1 MAMRTTVVC
10 LAAFAAFSSVARASD
25 ASGYVCGFGAGIAQ
39 VYGKGAFKAE
49 PASSLSLEIIDIDAA
64 KQTAVQ
70 KSAKGEGPL
79 RVVRAVGA
87 LHFLE
92 VVSEGYLNI
101 TTVYDKDAVK
111 GAHPAVHS
119 RHFGVLGEPVISQ
132 YHGFCNAK

>member
-1 MAMRTTVVC
+1 VRAQEPRAYQCRFETG
-10 LAAFAAFSSVARASD
+10 AAH
-25 ASGYVCGFGAGIAQ
+25 I
-39 VYGKGAFKAE
+39 YGKGAFKPEAAAPLSFDVAE
-49 PASSLSLEIIDIDAA
+49 IDAA

-101 TTVYDKDAVK
+101 TTIYDKDTAK
-111 GAHPAVHS
+111 GEHPAVHS
-119 RHFGVLGEPVISQ
+119 RHFGVLGEPIVSQ
-132 YHGFCNAK
+132 YTGSCKGQ

>member
-1 MAMRTTVVC
+1 MRVIGLVFGISAWAMSAW
-10 LAAFAAFSSVARASD
+10 AAEANEPK
-25 ASGYVCGFGAGIAQ
+25 GYVCALGAGAAQ

-49 PASSLSLEIIDIDAA
+49 TASPLTLEIGDIDPA
-64 KQTAVQ
+64 QQSAVQ